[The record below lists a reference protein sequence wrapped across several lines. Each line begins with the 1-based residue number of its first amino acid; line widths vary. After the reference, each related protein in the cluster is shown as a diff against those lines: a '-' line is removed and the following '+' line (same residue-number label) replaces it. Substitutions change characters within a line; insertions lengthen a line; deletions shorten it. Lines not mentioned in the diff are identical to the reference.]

1 MTNSPSSEEL
11 LQQIQIGLYV
21 VTAEVFLY
29 GAYAILFGF
38 YLYIL
43 RTRGAAN
50 RRFLTVATISLFIL
64 CTAHCAFVLASVI
77 FDNMAL
83 ATAIYSPSGGEP
95 LSGHSVEWN
104 RAANAVYV
112 TSNVL
117 ADSIFLFR
125 CYAIWNFRRKI
136 MIFPAFLIFGVA
148 ATGYTEIFLSF
159 RDPSLSSSAGT
170 SRESFIFFQ
179 SIGAS
184 IVATLV
190 LMGLSGGRIWW
201 LSRVARPVVGKQ
213 VTDKYCTVLSLILE
227 SGALYLAG
235 AIAFLVVAQCIGARF
250 TTAGAILGQLVG
262 IAPTLIAVRVGLG
275 HSVENVDSFVAAQM
289 RADQS
294 LLRFRMPAASRDS
307 NGLAMVSSPSAGDD
321 NHGRGEAV

>member
-1 MTNSPSSEEL
+1 MHQTVPWCFGARSTTFIADGLPLPPPVTCHFLMTNSPSSEEL

-21 VTAEVFLY
+21 VTVCLRRLNSILCSMTYSKRPRYFSTVNTLFCVSRSHAEINSP

-112 TSNVL
+112 TSKCV
-117 ADSIFLFR
+117 SICIELLGA
-125 CYAIWNFRRKI
+125 AIDKSMTRK
-136 MIFPAFLIFGVA
+136 
-148 ATGYTEIFLSF
+148 
-159 RDPSLSSSAGT
+159 
-170 SRESFIFFQ
+170 
-179 SIGAS
+179 
-184 IVATLV
+184 
-190 LMGLSGGRIWW
+190 
-201 LSRVARPVVGKQ
+201 
-213 VTDKYCTVLSLILE
+213 C
-227 SGALYLAG
+227 
-235 AIAFLVVAQCIGARF
+235 
-250 TTAGAILGQLVG
+250 
-262 IAPTLIAVRVGLG
+262 
-275 HSVENVDSFVAAQM
+275 
-289 RADQS
+289 
-294 LLRFRMPAASRDS
+294 ASR
-307 NGLAMVSSPSAGDD
+307 
-321 NHGRGEAV
+321 